1 MPNQQLVD
9 YIKLSLE
16 RGVDKE
22 QIKKLLLSS
31 GWQEAEVN
39 EAFDF
44 VESLKQQHPL
54 PPLNDNQVYTQ
65 NLQSQTVFQE
75 SGKKKNVLF
84 LVVSIFLGI
93 LLIGGGVFAYF
104 YYFKETPEK
113 VFEKM
118 MSKIGEIEKF
128 VKTVESQ
135 GEIRVQVEVKA
146 QNDIDKDVN
155 DSFWSRSMN
164 TDMSLVFEGKTD
176 FVDSKASFVVNKLKF
191 SMDPFKIE
199 PNNFALEGRVIDKN
213 LYLKF
218 NNLNLGFIDLSFLS
232 NKWIKIDIEEI
243 AKEENVDFEKIKK
256 SNEEFFKSKLFRPTE
271 YLGEEKIDA
280 IKTNHYKFKID
291 KDEFKRLLSEDGSIK
306 LSENEISDIIRDLD
320 KTSGEVWIGKKD
332 YLPYRLK
339 LLTLYERN
347 SENENSSGTSTIDIY
362 FKNYNKPVQIDIP
375 SQSKTI
381 EEVMQE
387 LFNSSGNELYNPKP
401 SLPSP
406 VR

>member
-22 QIKKLLLSS
+22 QIKNLLLSS

-54 PPLNDNQVYTQ
+54 SPLNDNQVYTQ
-65 NLQSQTVFQE
+65 NLQSQAVFQE

-118 MSKIGEIEKF
+118 MGKISEIEKF
-128 VKTVESQ
+128 VKTVEYQ
-135 GEIRVQVEVKA
+135 GEIKTQVEVRV
-146 QNDIDKDVN
+146 QNDTDKDVN
-155 DSFWSRSMN
+155 DSFWGKNIN
-164 TDMSLVFEGKTD
+164 TDVSLVFDGKID
-176 FVDSKASFVVNKLKF
+176 FDGSKMSFVGNKLKF
-191 SMDPFKIE
+191 SMDPLKIE

-232 NKWIKIDIEEI
+232 NQWIKIDIE
-243 AKEENVDFEKIKK
+243 KEENINPEKIKNYNK
-256 SNEEFFKSKLFRPTE
+256 EFAKSKILRPVE
-271 YLGEEKIDA
+271 YLGEEKIDT
-280 IKTNHYKFKID
+280 IRTNHYKFKLD
-291 KDEFKRLLSEDGSIK
+291 KDEFKRLLSENGNKK
-306 LSENEISDIIRDLD
+306 LSENEIKNIENLD
-320 KTSGEVWIGKKD
+320 KTSGEIWIGKKD

-339 LLTLYERN
+339 LLILYEEK
-347 SENENSSGTSTIDIY
+347 SKNEISSGTSTVDIY

-375 SQSKTI
+375 SQSKSI

-387 LFNSSGNELYNPKP
+387 FFNSSGNDLYNPKP